1 MEYLVEVK
9 NTACGA
15 VPKDWLKISSTK
27 AVSRFHS
34 PDLIT
39 MVGGTALLAHIS
51 RMHHQLDKL
60 SVARERLK
68 MAAHK
73 AWLAYLARFGLKY
86 DEMRCECSCLDLSLL
101 SRQATL
107 CATSPPSTVC
117 SRWPPW
123 HPTAATFVQSL
134 VCPFVRACRVQP
146 VKHAQIRPSLG
157 YASKTGAILSSMHC

>member
-34 PDLIT
+34 PALIA
-39 MVGGTALLAHIS
+39 MVGGTASPAHIS
-51 RMHHQLDKL
+51 PHHQLDKL
-60 SVARERLK
+60 GVARERLK

-86 DEMRCECSCLDLSLL
+86 DEMRCECLSRSSLL
-101 SRQATL
+101 SRQAIL
-107 CATSPPSTVC
+107 CAISPPSTVC
-117 SRWPPW
+117 CRSPPW
-123 HPTAATFVQSL
+123 HPTAATFVQSW
-134 VCPFVRACRVQP
+134 VCFSVC
-146 VKHAQIRPSLG
+146 
-157 YASKTGAILSSMHC
+157 